1 MWQMLYP
8 ILIVVCAN
16 TIYHISAKSTPAEIS
31 PFASLAISYAIA
43 AVVSLVCFFLTDAQ
57 KNILLEAG
65 KINWATLTLSAA
77 IVFLELGYI
86 LVYRVGWKLSV
97 ASLAA
102 NISVSCIL
110 LIAGI
115 LLYHESISLRQCV
128 GIAACLAGLFL
139 IGK

>member
-8 ILIVVCAN
+8 ILLVICAN
-16 TIYHISAKSTPAEIS
+16 TIYHISAKSTPADIS

-43 AVVSLVCFFLTDAQ
+43 AVVSLLCFLCSSPQ

-65 KINWATLTLSAA
+65 KINWATLTLSAS
-77 IVFLELGYI
+77 IVFLEFGYI
-86 LVYRVGWKLSV
+86 LVYRAGWKVSV

-102 NISVSCIL
+102 NISVACIL
-110 LIAGI
+110 LFVGI
-115 LLYHESISLRQCV
+115 LLYQESISLRQCA
-128 GIAACLAGLFL
+128 GIAVCLLGLFL

>member
-16 TIYHISAKSTPAEIS
+16 TIYHISAKSTPADIS

-43 AVVSLVCFFLTDAQ
+43 AVVSLVCFFLSSTQ

-65 KINWATLTLSAA
+65 KINWATLTLSAS

-86 LVYRVGWKLSV
+86 LVYRVGWKVSV
-97 ASLAA
+97 ASLTA
-102 NISVSCIL
+102 NISVACIL

-115 LLYHESISLRQCV
+115 LLYHETITLRQCA
-128 GIAACLAGLFL
+128 GIAICLVGLYF